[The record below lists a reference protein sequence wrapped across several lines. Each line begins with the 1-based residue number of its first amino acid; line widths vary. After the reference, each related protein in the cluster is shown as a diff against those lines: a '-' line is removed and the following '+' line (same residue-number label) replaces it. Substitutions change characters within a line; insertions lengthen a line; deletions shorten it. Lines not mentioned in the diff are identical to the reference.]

1 MYNQNY
7 KPNNG
12 EINFD
17 NSVNINSLKNKQ
29 FDYDKVNQYIDSK
42 NSGEKDHFSFV
53 NDLLKTKKN

>member
-1 MYNQNY
+1 MYNQTY

-17 NSVNINSLKNKQ
+17 NSLNINILKNNQ

-42 NSGEKDHFSFV
+42 SNGEKDHFSFV